1 MVSYVGD
8 FGIERVIG
16 VGEGKELYNRSDA
29 TVHNFGAFN
38 QMVVDITIPEEVS
51 ELPKENARTS
61 FGRGIAGIPAN
72 SVIVKAD
79 LIVRSMSGTA
89 PTVEIGLFKEDG
101 TAIDQDGLFASAEIA
116 AGHTELTGAL
126 VGKNIG
132 ADKGFIKFTPSNVNA
147 GLKLEAKLIVTYA

>member
-16 VGEGKELYNRSDA
+16 VGEGKELCIRSA
-29 TVHNFGAFN
+29 AIVHNFGAFN

-51 ELPKENARTS
+51 ELPKENAGTS

-89 PTVEIGLFKEDG
+89 PTVEIGLFKENG
-101 TAIDQDGLFASAEIA
+101 TAIASFTSAEIT
-116 AGHTELTGAL
+116 AGHTKLAGAL

-132 ADKGFIKFTPSNVNA
+132 ADKGFIKFTPSNVKA
-147 GLKLEAKLIVTYA
+147 DLKLEAKLIVTYV

>member
-51 ELPKENARTS
+51 GLPKENAGTS

-79 LIVRSMSGTA
+79 LIVRSMSGTIS
-89 PTVEIGLFKEDG
+89 PVEIRLFKEDG
-101 TAIDQDGLFASAEIA
+101 TDIGLIASPEIA
-116 AGHTELTGAL
+116 VGHTELTGGL

-132 ADKGFIKFTPSNVNA
+132 ADKGFIKFTPSAVNA
-147 GLKLEAKLIVTYA
+147 DVKLEAKLIVTYA

>member
-1 MVSYVGD
+1 MVSYAGD

-16 VGEGKELYNRSDA
+16 VGEGKELYSRSYA

-51 ELPKENARTS
+51 ELPKENAGTS

-79 LIVRSMSGTA
+79 LIVRSMSETA
-89 PTVEIGLFKEDG
+89 PTVEIGLFKENG
-101 TAIDQDGLFASAEIA
+101 TAIGLLASAKIVE
-116 AGHTELTGAL
+116 GHTKLAGAL

-132 ADKGFIKFTPSNVNA
+132 ADKGFIKFTSSDVNA
-147 GLKLEAKLIVTYA
+147 DLKLEAKLIVTYA